1 MDSRELGLV
10 LAQQLLGIDELHY
23 GWWAEGEAPSFA
35 ALAAAQRRH
44 SEVLFDAV
52 ASMLPTSTA
61 AIASAP
67 PRALDVGCG
76 AGSVTAAANA
86 RGWRCDGLVPAP
98 VLAARARQRLAP
110 WPERRVFECR
120 LEDAAGRVPSNA
132 YDLAWFSES
141 FQYVALDAGL
151 EALRGALAPD
161 AAVVV
166 FDVFARDDAPPGKS
180 PVGGGHRLSEALS
193 AFRRHGFD
201 CVRDEDHSVHMAPN
215 LDLLQGLLRDRLRP
229 AAATLDRFLAHRYR
243 LAWGVLKWAQ
253 RHRLEKLERRW
264 GAQRD
269 GATFLRYK
277 TYRLLGFRRS
287 DRRPRPAGAEGF
299 IRR

>member
-10 LAQQLLGIDELHY
+10 LAQQLLGIDDLHY
-23 GWWAEGEAPSFA
+23 GWWAEGESPCLM
-35 ALAAAQRRH
+35 ALAEAQRRH
-44 SEVLFDAV
+44 TGVLLAAADALLRPDV
-52 ASMLPTSTA
+52 AA
-61 AIASAP
+61 

-98 VLAARARQRLAP
+98 ALAARARERLAP
-110 WPERRVFECR
+110 WPGRRVHECR
-120 LEDAAGRVPSNA
+120 LEDAAGRVPPNA

-151 EALRGALAPD
+151 EALRGVLAPD

-180 PVGGGHRLSEALS
+180 PVGGGHRLSKALE

-201 CVRDEDHSVHMAPN
+201 CVRDEDHSAHMAPN
-215 LDLLQGLLRDRLRP
+215 LDLLQDLLRHRLRP
-229 AAATLDRFLAHRYR
+229 AAATLDRFLAHRHR

-264 GAQRD
+264 GAPRD

-277 TYRLLGFRRS
+277 TYRLLSFRRS
-287 DRRPRPAGAEGF
+287 DGRGPAVGVQNTDRF
-299 IRR
+299 CS